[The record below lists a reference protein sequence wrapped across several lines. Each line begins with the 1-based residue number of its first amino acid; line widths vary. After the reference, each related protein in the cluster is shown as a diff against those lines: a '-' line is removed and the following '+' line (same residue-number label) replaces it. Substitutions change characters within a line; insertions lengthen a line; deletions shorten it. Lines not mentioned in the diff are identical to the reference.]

1 MNLFRIFLIIIF
13 ILCLPLNSAFSQTQQ
28 AASNSSDYP
37 SYSNGI
43 LTLPLVDTDEQ
54 PGLFQNAIFQFDP
67 TINAWHL
74 QSFATTPAHS
84 IFSLSLSES
93 GVAAIVTNT
102 LPAQVFL
109 KVNGSFSDPCWEIGK
124 VSQRLQDNHF
134 EVILHVNSTIPRDG
148 TMTCAA
154 IIGSFEEIVP
164 LQVYGLPAGTYEY
177 RVNGEKTGTFVLPQ
191 DNHL

>member
-1 MNLFRIFLIIIF
+1 MNFLGIVLIALFIS
-13 ILCLPLNSAFSQTQQ
+13 CLPLNSTFSQMQQ

-67 TINAWHL
+67 AINAWRL
-74 QSFATTPAHS
+74 QSFATTPASS
-84 IFSLSLSES
+84 IFSLSKD
-93 GVAAIVTNT
+93 GIAAIVTNT

-124 VSQRLQDNHF
+124 VSQRLQENHF

-148 TMTCAA
+148 TVACAA
-154 IIGSFEEIVP
+154 MIGTFEKIVP
-164 LQVYGLPAGTYEY
+164 LQVYGLPAGIYEY

-191 DNHL
+191 DNHF